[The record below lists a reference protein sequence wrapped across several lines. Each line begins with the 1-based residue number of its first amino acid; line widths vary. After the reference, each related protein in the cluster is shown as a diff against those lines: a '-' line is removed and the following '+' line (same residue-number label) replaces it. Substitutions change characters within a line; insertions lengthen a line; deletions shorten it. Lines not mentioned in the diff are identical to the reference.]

1 MGVFTTS
8 LSHYIQKRNVNNFI
22 FFLFRYDYFT
32 IMHIGCRAFSSIQGK
47 TMEAKDDEVDDNDL
61 GQRDGFSK
69 SDIDRL
75 KAAYVSHY
83 F

>member
-1 MGVFTTS
+1 M
-8 LSHYIQKRNVNNFI
+8 K
-22 FFLFRYDYFT
+22 
-32 IMHIGCRAFSSIQGK
+32 
-47 TMEAKDDEVDDNDL
+47 AKDDEVDDNDL